1 MTIHELAFAK
11 QTAQG
16 TPATAAAFK
25 VPLVG
30 GTVRPRRDINVL
42 EETGDSRLRDIAYV
56 SQVGIE
62 GSPEYA
68 IRPGALGLLLFG
80 VLGSQAVSGAADPYE
95 HTFVEADEQ
104 PWLTFWR
111 RMHLDGT
118 NYLYEKFIDCRITQ
132 MVLTS
137 EAGSPIRAGMT
148 VMGLD
153 PRALSSGDYATE
165 VTVDQESGAPFM
177 HYDGKGALTVDGVAV
192 SSIERAVTTINNNN
206 TFQQGDAVTGYDA
219 AEGMLDVRVETTQKI
234 IDAALY
240 NQFHYGSAT
249 PTSGDEASPD
259 VIELA
264 AGISFL
270 WTRVPAAPGP
280 ERSLRIQGSRL
291 QIQSVEGF
299 EPNTG
304 NDPIKR
310 ASTYALLRPE
320 SGAGLTATLK
330 NDRATIY

>member
-16 TPATAAAFK
+16 TAATAAAYK
-25 VPLVG
+25 IPLVG

-56 SQVGIE
+56 SQVGVE

-68 IRPGALGLLLFG
+68 IRPAALGLLLYG
-80 VLGSQAVSGAADPYE
+80 VLGAQAVDGVEDPYE

-118 NYLYEKFIDCRITQ
+118 TYLYEKFIDCRIAQ

-137 EAGSPIRAGMT
+137 EAGQPIRAGMT
-148 VMGLD
+148 IMGLD
-153 PRALSSGDYATE
+153 PRSITSVTYAAE
-165 VTVDQESGAPFM
+165 VDIDQESGAPFM
-177 HYDGKGALTVDGVAV
+177 HYDGKGALVIDGSPV
-192 SSIERAVTTINNNN
+192 SSIERAVTTINNNS

-219 AEGMLDVRVETTQKI
+219 AEGMLSVQIETTQKI
-234 IDAALY
+234 LDAALY
-240 NQFHYGSAT
+240 NEFHYGSAS
-249 PTSGDEASPD
+249 PTTLAQASPN
-259 VIELA
+259 VIELT
-264 AGISFL
+264 AGVSFL

-304 NDPIKR
+304 NDPMKR

-320 SGAGLTATLK
+320 SGAGITATLK
-330 NDRATIY
+330 NAVAAY

>member
-16 TPATAAAFK
+16 TPATVADYK
-25 VPLVG
+25 IPLVG
-30 GTVRPRRDINVL
+30 GTVRPRRDIQVL

-56 SQVGIE
+56 SQVGVE

-68 IRPGALGLLLFG
+68 IRPLALGLILFG
-80 VLGSQAVSGAADPYE
+80 VLGSQAVTGAADPYE
-95 HTFVEADEQ
+95 HEFTEADEQ

-111 RMHLDGT
+111 RMHLDGA
-118 NYLYEKFIDCRITQ
+118 NYLYEKFVDCRITQ
-132 MVLTS
+132 LVLTS
-137 EAGSPIRAGMT
+137 EAGQPIRAGMT

-153 PRALSSGDYATE
+153 PRALSSADYATE
-165 VTVDQESGAPFM
+165 VAVDQESGAPFM
-177 HYDGKGALTVDGVAV
+177 HYDGKGALTVDGTVV
-192 SSIERAVTTINNNN
+192 SSIERVVTTINNQN
-206 TFQQGDAVTGYDA
+206 TFQQGDAVQGYDA

-234 IDAALY
+234 LDDDLY
-240 NQFHYGSAT
+240 NQFHYGAASPA
-249 PTSGDEASPD
+249 SGDQASSE

-264 AGISFL
+264 AGVSFL
-270 WTRVPAAPGP
+270 WTRQATP

-291 QIQSVEGF
+291 QIQNVEGF

-304 NDPIKR
+304 NDPMKR
-310 ASTYALLRPE
+310 NSTYALLRPA
-320 SGAGLTATLK
+320 SGAGITATLK